1 MTDVEMT
8 GPDAT
13 VAVLGLGTT
22 GSAIAAALARAG
34 RRVVAV
40 EADDTALARGRARV
54 EELTGPDGGDIAF
67 TTATGRIA
75 DAELVIEAVPESAA
89 LKIEVLRAANTVC
102 PPATVFVTTTTALP
116 VAEIAAGSGRM
127 ARTTGLHLA
136 DPASGTVAEVVT
148 TPVTDADAQDGTL
161 ALARALGR
169 TPVRV
174 GDRAGFIGGALTMG
188 YLNGAATMFERR
200 HGTRDDIDAA
210 MMLGCGLPLG
220 PLAQLDRMGLDVA
233 HDTLRILYERTGDRR
248 YAPSPVLA
256 HMAAAGLLGRKSGR
270 GFYDY
275 GEAGEGA
282 GGDTGTAA
290 TEPAGEEGA
299 ARPVRRVG
307 VVGSGT
313 MAAGIAEVCARAG
326 LPTVLVARTDV
337 RAKEALA
344 AVERSLERRVRR
356 GKVSA
361 EDVAATMAR
370 LSGASRF
377 DALTDRDLVI
387 EAVVEDLKVKRETFR
402 SLDEVCRPGTVL
414 ATTTS
419 SLPVIECATATSRP
433 HDVVGMHFFN
443 PAPAMKLVE
452 LVRTAL
458 TGEQALATARALC
471 AALGKRP
478 VDCADRT
485 GFIAN
490 ALLFPY
496 LNHAVTMLQ
505 DGHATADDID
515 AVMTQGLGLP
525 MGPLQL
531 LDVVGLDVS
540 LAIQRELHAA
550 HREPALTPARLL
562 EELVLAGYTGRKA
575 GRGFRAHEPR

>member
-1 MTDVEMT
+1 MTDAEMT
-8 GPDAT
+8 GPAT
-13 VAVLGLGTT
+13 TAVIGLGTT

-34 RRVVAV
+34 HRVVAV
-40 EADDTALARGRARV
+40 EAGGTALARGRARV
-54 EELTGPDGGDIAF
+54 EELTGQDGGDVTF
-67 TTATGRIA
+67 TTATGHLA
-75 DAELVIEAVPESAA
+75 DAELVIEAVPESAD

-102 PPATVFVTTTTALP
+102 LPATVFVTTTTALP

-127 ARTTGLHLA
+127 ARTAGLHLA
-136 DPASGTVAEVVT
+136 DPAAGTVAEVVA
-148 TPVTDADAQDGTL
+148 TPVTDADAHDRAL
-161 ALARALGR
+161 DLARALGR
-169 TPVRV
+169 TPVRA

-188 YLNGAATMFERR
+188 YLNGAATMFEQH

-210 MMLGCGLPLG
+210 MMLGCGLPIG

-275 GEAGEGA
+275 SIPDDDAGNA
-282 GGDTGTAA
+282 KP
-290 TEPAGEEGA
+290 EPAGVEGA
-299 ARPVRRVG
+299 ARTVRRVG
-307 VVGSGT
+307 VIGSGT

-356 GKVSA
+356 GRLSA
-361 EDVAATMAR
+361 EESAATMAR
-370 LSGASRF
+370 LSGASRL
-377 DALTDRDLVI
+377 DALAGRDLVI
-387 EAVVEDLKVKRETFR
+387 EAVVEDLKVKRETFQA
-402 SLDEVCRPGTVL
+402 LDEVCRPGTVL

-443 PAPAMKLVE
+443 PAPAMRLVE

-458 TGEQALATARALC
+458 TGEPALATARALC
-471 AALGKRP
+471 AALGKHP

-515 AVMTQGLGLP
+515 TVMTKGLGLP

-540 LAIQRELHAA
+540 LAIERELHAA
-550 HREPALTPARLL
+550 YREPALAPARLL